1 MYIDQNH
8 SQLARAPLLHLNV
21 DLMRWSIIC
30 FVPQATSALFN
41 KEGPSEIVQRAFTF
55 LSLVSVV
62 SHKRSIDDKFQDLT
76 GLDNKFI
83 LEYWV
88 DPKQAQQYEIVLRNF

>member
-41 KEGPSEIVQRAFTF
+41 KEGPSEIV
-55 LSLVSVV
+55 
-62 SHKRSIDDKFQDLT
+62 
-76 GLDNKFI
+76 
-83 LEYWV
+83 
-88 DPKQAQQYEIVLRNF
+88 